1 MFNNNLV
8 KIFALFCL
16 TVVCVTKIIVTKK
29 FDFFEILLAY
39 LVVST
44 LRDNDKNKKSKEIN

>member
-44 LRDNDKNKKSKEIN
+44 LRDNDKNKKVKK